1 MTLSAMTRRRLLLC
15 AALVA
20 GVPIAQGDAT
30 LVYEVSAAGAERVTK
45 TLSVSRF
52 FVRVSST
59 DQPEQYLLFQAGK
72 FFPLFRVDQKS
83 RTYTRLTPPV
93 RPRLG
98 PVDRSASGQKAPA
111 DAQPPK
117 PPASGEAAPK
127 EDASM
132 DVRAEAETSKA
143 EGKSP
148 TSAGDPRA
156 GELRLQPTKRMET
169 VGGVR
174 CRVVAEL
181 VDGEPAVEHC
191 MANKAAFGMTE
202 RETRT
207 LARLFE
213 MARKRGWDWLPAA
226 TQDEEFVSVRSR
238 RAADGAI
245 WTLQSVSTA
254 ALPAAYLRISRDFRE
269 LPYQP
274 PADKPAEADVA
285 KGESAAPEVQ
295 TAASPSAAGAGES
308 KDIKAETPAE

>member
-1 MTLSAMTRRRLLLC
+1 
-15 AALVA
+15 
-20 GVPIAQGDAT
+20 
-30 LVYEVSAAGAERVTK
+30 
-45 TLSVSRF
+45 
-52 FVRVSST
+52 
-59 DQPEQYLLFQAGK
+59 
-72 FFPLFRVDQKS
+72 
-83 RTYTRLTPPV
+83 
-93 RPRLG
+93 
-98 PVDRSASGQKAPA
+98 
-111 DAQPPK
+111 
-117 PPASGEAAPK
+117 
-127 EDASM
+127 M

-226 TQDEEFVSVRSR
+226 THDEEFVSVRSR

-274 PADKPAEADVA
+274 PADKQAEADVA
-285 KGESAAPEVQ
+285 KGESAAPEGQ
-295 TAASPSAAGAGES
+295 TAASPSPAGAGES
-308 KDIKAETPAE
+308 KDIKAETPTE